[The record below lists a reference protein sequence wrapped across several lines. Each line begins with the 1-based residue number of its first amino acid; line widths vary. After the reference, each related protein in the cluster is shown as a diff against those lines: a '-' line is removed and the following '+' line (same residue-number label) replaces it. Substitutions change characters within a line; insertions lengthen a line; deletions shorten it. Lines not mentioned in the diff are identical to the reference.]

1 MPASPLHNLLRRGL
15 DRQLRLAVTGL
26 SRAGKTAFI
35 TALVHQLQQAD
46 ASLELLTTAREGR
59 LLGARRVVQSDLD
72 VPRFPYDEALAALY
86 DEPPRWPT
94 PTRGISEIRLAIR
107 YRPQSALRYLNE
119 TATLYLEL
127 VDYPGEW
134 LLDLP
139 LLAQD
144 FFGWS
149 ARTTTL
155 LDGSRRAFAGD
166 WLAAASGLD
175 LLAPADETRL
185 AAIAELY
192 TAFLLRSKEAGFAY
206 IQPGR
211 FVLPGDLEG
220 APALQF
226 FPLPQLLETD
236 RERLRKAPANS
247 VIATLARRFEFYKN
261 KVVKPFYRDHFARFD
276 RQIVLVDCLG
286 ALNRGA
292 DAVADMQ
299 RALTEILGNFRYGK
313 RDLLRRLF
321 APRIDRLVFA
331 ASKADHVTPE
341 QHPRLLQ
348 LLRNLLQQ
356 AEQIPR
362 YDAVRITSLCLASIN
377 ATRAVEVV
385 DRDGNH
391 PALRGHT
398 LAGEAITLFPGDV
411 PSRVP
416 DAGFWRDHHF
426 EFTDFRPLAAER
438 EQPLP
443 HIRMDQALEALLG
456 DKLR

>member
-1 MPASPLHNLLRRGL
+1 MPASPFHNLLRRGL

-35 TALVHQLQQAD
+35 TALVQQLQQAD
-46 ASLELLTTAREGR
+46 ARLEALSAAREGR

-72 VPRFPYDEALAALY
+72 VPRFPYDDALAALH

-107 YRPQSALRYLNE
+107 YRPQGALRHLNE
-119 TATLYLEL
+119 IATLYLEL

-139 LLAQD
+139 LLEQD
-144 FFGWS
+144 FFSWS
-149 ARTTTL
+149 ARTTAL
-155 LDGSRRAFAGD
+155 LDGSRRAFAD
-166 WLAAASGLD
+166 EWLVAVARLD
-175 LLAPADETRL
+175 PFAPADEARL

-226 FPLPQLLETD
+226 FPLPQLREAD
-236 RERLRKAPANS
+236 RERLRKAGGNS

-261 KVVKPFYRDHFARFD
+261 KVVKPFYRDHFSRFD

-292 DAVADMQ
+292 DAVADTQ

-331 ASKADHVTPE
+331 ATKADHVTPE

-348 LLRNLLQQ
+348 LLRNLLRETQ
-356 AEQIPR
+356 QIPR
-362 YDAVRITSLCLASIN
+362 YDAVRISSLCLASIA
-377 ATRAVEVV
+377 ATQAVTVA

-398 LAGEAITLFPGDV
+398 LAGEPITLFPGDV
-411 PSRVP
+411 PNRVP
-416 DAGFWRDHHF
+416 DAAFWREQRF
-426 EFTDFRPLAAER
+426 EFTDFRPLPSGR
-438 EQPLP
+438 DQPLP